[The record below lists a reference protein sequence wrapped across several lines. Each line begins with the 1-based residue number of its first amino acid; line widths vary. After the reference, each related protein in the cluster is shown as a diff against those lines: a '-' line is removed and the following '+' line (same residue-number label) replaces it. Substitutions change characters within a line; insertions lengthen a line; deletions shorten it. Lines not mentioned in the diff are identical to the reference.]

1 MQRATWD
8 GLAVSREK
16 PYGASVVVWRY
27 IDGEREFLLL
37 HRRAP
42 GGPDFAGD
50 WAWTPP
56 GEARLPGESID
67 QTARRELREETGPGG
82 VLSSHRTSERR
93 TGPSSSCTNRR
104 TPE

>member
-56 GEARLPGESID
+56 GEARLPGESTRPD
-67 QTARRELREETGPGG
+67 GAAGAARGDGAWGGFVEPPDLGEEDWA
-82 VLSSHRTSERR
+82 V
-93 TGPSSSCTNRR
+93 
-104 TPE
+104 